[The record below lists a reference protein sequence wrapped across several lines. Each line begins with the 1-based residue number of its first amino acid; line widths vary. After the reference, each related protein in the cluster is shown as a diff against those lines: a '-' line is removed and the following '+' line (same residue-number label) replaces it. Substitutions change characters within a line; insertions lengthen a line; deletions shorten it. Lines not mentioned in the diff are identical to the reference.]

1 MPGRCACLLRRKG
14 IRSLLEEAP
23 VGPEYTGVARCR
35 HLSGKTYSASMDSP
49 PVLATE
55 ATDPVATGVAKDGLF
70 LELVPCLSRLNNP
83 PSNGM
88 KRRARVEEC

>member
-1 MPGRCACLLRRKG
+1 M
-14 IRSLLEEAP
+14 RSLLEEAP
-23 VGPEYTGVARCR
+23 VGPEYTGAERGK

-55 ATDPVATGVAKDGLF
+55 AADPVATGVVKDGLF
-70 LELVPCLSRLNNP
+70 LEPVPCLSRLNNP

-88 KRRARVEEC
+88 KRKARVQV